1 MSIHLLNLILS
12 SYLLYF
18 LPVWT
23 CSDLSLSDASVVL
36 CWYSM
41 PVVEVFWSVLVSL
54 YELGSLSL
62 FSPLSVVVLCH
73 RRFLVAGLLVGLC
86 LHRSF
91 LLSFF
96 IDYFIIL
103 LSSFL
108 NLSMF
113 FWCFIYSYMQG
124 LQIFNGS
131 EDCELNLI
139 NKSQANHMRYFG
151 QGQQLWQVE
160 CLDCKLLKECCSS
173 RCEIEVF
180 SQTFRVVAHEYVEPN
195 VVLERGLESFLDKD
209 KVVASM
215 RLSLLMNMGLWFA
228 FAMLRFIV
236 ACFSHYGA

>member
-1 MSIHLLNLILS
+1 M
-12 SYLLYF
+12 
-18 LPVWT
+18 WT

-54 YELGSLSL
+54 YEVGSLSL
-62 FSPLSVVVLCH
+62 FSPLSVVILCH
-73 RRFLVAGLLVGLC
+73 RRVFGRWFTRRTLPPQ
-86 LHRSF
+86 
-91 LLSFF
+91 
-96 IDYFIIL
+96 I
-103 LSSFL
+103 L

-160 CLDCKLLKECCSS
+160 CFCL
-173 RCEIEVF
+173 
-180 SQTFRVVAHEYVEPN
+180 
-195 VVLERGLESFLDKD
+195 
-209 KVVASM
+209 
-215 RLSLLMNMGLWFA
+215 
-228 FAMLRFIV
+228 
-236 ACFSHYGA
+236 